1 MAMAYGV
8 NAQAVGK
15 VVLHGAKYGAGEVCG
30 ALLGRWDGAED
41 GPVLVEDAVPFFH
54 KCENKYSPLMEVALA
69 QAESYASTVGLKVVG
84 FYQANERNDD
94 GSLHAST
101 KRIGD
106 AVRDKSG
113 FPKACLLLL
122 NNEGFTSFLSGEA
135 ADRYDDEGG
144 GRRRAAS
151 GREATLTRYVVVFV
165 VPSLVSFRLDL

>member
-69 QAESYASTVGLKVVG
+69 QVSERKGKDRVESKWIERKESVDADAPLNELDGMPSSFLFIFHVSSLGGELCEHGG
-84 FYQANERNDD
+84 FESCGFLPGQREERRPGTPLQHQAHRRRHS
-94 GSLHAST
+94 GKKHAASLH
-101 KRIGD
+101 
-106 AVRDKSG
+106 
-113 FPKACLLLL
+113 L
-122 NNEGFTSFLSGEA
+122 
-135 ADRYDDEGG
+135 ADE
-144 GRRRAAS
+144 
-151 GREATLTRYVVVFV
+151 
-165 VPSLVSFRLDL
+165 

>member
-1 MAMAYGV
+1 
-8 NAQAVGK
+8 
-15 VVLHGAKYGAGEVCG
+15 
-30 ALLGRWDGAED
+30 
-41 GPVLVEDAVPFFH
+41 
-54 KCENKYSPLMEVALA
+54 
-69 QAESYASTVGLKVVG
+69 LKVVG